1 MAQHSFIIMPNKR
14 LKHRGLRPLDSQ
26 QVARRLGDSYTGV
39 STLSSI
45 KLSKGVLL
53 TLILFVLSAFIA
65 IAAFFPVFNKTPFG
79 MPSLLFMAI
88 AIFLFGLQRTRRFS
102 IAKVNFKNGMRFLNL
117 AIVFCAVGTVIY
129 AAYI

>member
-1 MAQHSFIIMPNKR
+1 MASACNKA
-14 LKHRGLRPLDSQ
+14 LLLDKFTAALQ
-26 QVARRLGDSYTGV
+26 TCRRARRYTGV
-39 STLSSI
+39 STLRSL

-53 TLILFVLSAFIA
+53 TLIFFVLSAFIA

-88 AIFLFGLQRTRRFS
+88 AIFLIGLQRTRRFS

-117 AIVFCAVGTVIY
+117 AIGLCAVGTIIY
-129 AAYI
+129 AAYL